1 MNLPSVLRTSSWGE
15 GAAVA
20 ALRSHLIILPGPS
33 DTALVQACDSIVENA
48 CLAVPTSDSRDAI
61 EGSNVVQHAPLEGGP
76 FC

>member
-20 ALRSHLIILPGPS
+20 ALRSHLIIRG
-33 DTALVQACDSIVENA
+33 TALVQARDSIVKNA
-48 CLAVPTSDSRDAI
+48 GLAVPTSDRREAI
-61 EGSNVVQHAPLEGGP
+61 KGSNVVQHAPLEGGP